1 MLRFTRFMVV
11 LSTLS
16 VVVLLSVASIAPVA
30 AQMWTGAESIGDAQ
44 ELAEYQMHLV
54 DSQVP
59 VSEESGGAIADLNE
73 LAQVREAEAGM
84 LGVAPAPQSVPWY
97 VEFAQICDCGQ
108 LAHYQSH
115 LADINALPGGF

>member
-1 MLRFTRFMVV
+1 MLRFTRFMVA

-16 VVVLLSVASIAPVA
+16 VVVLLSVASVAPVA
-30 AQMWTGAESIGDAQ
+30 AQVWTEVESIGNAQ

-59 VSEESGGAIADLNE
+59 VSEMEDGAISDLNE
-73 LAQVREAEAGM
+73 LAQVRAEEAGM
-84 LGVAPAPQSVPWY
+84 LGVVPAPQLVPWY

-115 LADINALPGGF
+115 LADINALPGGY